1 MLLFRKNIILV
12 PSDYDGISLQKGL
25 LTMDCFENNC
35 EAILKLYNMDFED
48 ELLLGINISNKL
60 FKYNINTKTQNN
72 FEINLPAKIRQ
83 TDDISCVLL
92 QLKNNNYHIVL
103 WGSTQI
109 NSAWKSTLEMMLED
123 EIKSVN
129 INSNIEENI
138 ENYQKNS
145 ENLQKNSKNNEFF
158 VKNNSFYE
166 NQVTKQYSFE
176 NKKNDDLDFEN
187 DENQKSQKNQQTS
200 FIDKDQQ
207 QFKLDDDVEK
217 FIDKVIKLT
226 DESKIY
232 LKNEDY
238 KNSSFEQ
245 GNNTNFDN
253 EGKTKIDLD
262 EKNDDTFYKKIEP
275 QIDKL
280 LNNNQVE
287 PVLIELIPNS
297 KFVRIEFDD
306 KTGYYIFGVIY
317 ENNFPKYICYGMPA
331 RKDEKPPVEF
341 SEIYQWF
348 PVDIN
353 DMSGDGF
360 YVTFQDAK
368 TGKTIEVEIN

>member
-138 ENYQKNS
+138 ENCQKNS
-145 ENLQKNSKNNEFF
+145 ENLQKNSKNNKFF

>member
-138 ENYQKNS
+138 ENCQKNS